1 MAAGS
6 KWRAARFSAAGF
18 TISMAETGYRLACE
32 RDLSKIIVPP
42 PAEASGPVG
51 IGPGEV

>member
-1 MAAGS
+1 MARRPILRR
-6 KWRAARFSAAGF
+6 WGF
-18 TISMAETGYRLACE
+18 TISMAETGYRLVCE

-51 IGPGEV
+51 IGPAAV